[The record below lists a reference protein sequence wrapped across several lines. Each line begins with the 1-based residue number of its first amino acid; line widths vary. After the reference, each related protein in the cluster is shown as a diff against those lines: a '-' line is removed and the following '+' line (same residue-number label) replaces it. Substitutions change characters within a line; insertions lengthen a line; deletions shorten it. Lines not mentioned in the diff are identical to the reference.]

1 MIQDLRYALRQLRK
15 NPAFAIVAVSTLALG
30 IGASAAM
37 FGLIQGVLLTPPP
50 FADPDRVVLVT
61 QERLDGTPYDQRPTT
76 AQVVAWRQSPA
87 LAATALYRWTFNFLV
102 LDEGS
107 ESLGGMVVSTDFF
120 KVLGVRPALGRLPT
134 DGEAATSKTPP
145 TAVVIGH
152 ELWRRKFA
160 SDPNVIGRTIR
171 ISRQPAP
178 LPIVGVMPPGLRF
191 LPDPANESEPN
202 YDVDA
207 HVDFWAVAV
216 PDESQPKSRGWN
228 VVARLRAGA
237 GAAEAGSQVAGTTAR
252 LARSDADLEGLT
264 AAARPVQDV
273 LNADGRRLLVPLF
286 ASVGVLF
293 LIACT
298 NVAGLLLA
306 RGLQRQQEYAMR
318 AALGAG
324 RRRLWRLVLT
334 ESAVTAIA
342 GAAAGSALAAGLI
355 AVLKAVGGD
364 AVPRADAVGVGW
376 TVYAFGLA
384 AAILGSM
391 LAGLLPASRAAR
403 AHRSGTLHGSRAS
416 LGRTERRLLGAVATL
431 QIVLTVALLAGA
443 ALLVRTARN
452 LAQVRPGYD
461 TEHILAMTV
470 TTMQREQWKSFHSR
484 ALERVAVLPGVART
498 AFVWGLPLTGNKW
511 GADMELPGRPGS
523 TRLVDR
529 INFPLRAVT
538 PDYFG
543 VMGMR
548 LVEGR
553 GFQISD
559 DEKAP
564 PVAIVNATLA
574 RRHFGTSAPIGQR
587 LRFAGNQDR
596 FVEIVGV
603 VADTRTEALS
613 AEAEPEVYL
622 PFWQNGAFSK
632 HLVVR
637 ALGEPDRLAPLVR
650 RELRAIDPTAAV
662 EHITTMAEIR
672 RASLA
677 PRTFALRLLAGFA
690 VAATLLS
697 LVGLYGVLS
706 LSVGAR
712 TKEIAVRKAIGARGR
727 EIVALVL
734 GEAGGLIAGGL
745 IAGVVAAVLL
755 GRLLETLLF
764 GVRPA
769 DPLALGGAAL
779 VFGAVALMACA
790 VPAYRA
796 ARVDLMESLRQE

>member
-1 MIQDLRYALRQLRK
+1 
-15 NPAFAIVAVSTLALG
+15 
-30 IGASAAM
+30 
-37 FGLIQGVLLTPPP
+37 
-50 FADPDRVVLVT
+50 
-61 QERLDGTPYDQRPTT
+61 
-76 AQVVAWRQSPA
+76 
-87 LAATALYRWTFNFLV
+87 
-102 LDEGS
+102 
-107 ESLGGMVVSTDFF
+107 
-120 KVLGVRPALGRLPT
+120 
-134 DGEAATSKTPP
+134 
-145 TAVVIGH
+145 
-152 ELWRRKFA
+152 
-160 SDPNVIGRTIR
+160 
-171 ISRQPAP
+171 
-178 LPIVGVMPPGLRF
+178 
-191 LPDPANESEPN
+191 
-202 YDVDA
+202 
-207 HVDFWAVAV
+207 
-216 PDESQPKSRGWN
+216 
-228 VVARLRAGA
+228 
-237 GAAEAGSQVAGTTAR
+237 
-252 LARSDADLEGLT
+252 
-264 AAARPVQDV
+264 
-273 LNADGRRLLVPLF
+273 
-286 ASVGVLF
+286 
-293 LIACT
+293 
-298 NVAGLLLA
+298 
-306 RGLQRQQEYAMR
+306 
-318 AALGAG
+318 
-324 RRRLWRLVLT
+324 
-334 ESAVTAIA
+334 
-342 GAAAGSALAAGLI
+342 
-355 AVLKAVGGD
+355 
-364 AVPRADAVGVGW
+364 
-376 TVYAFGLA
+376 
-384 AAILGSM
+384 
-391 LAGLLPASRAAR
+391 
-403 AHRSGTLHGSRAS
+403 
-416 LGRTERRLLGAVATL
+416 
-431 QIVLTVALLAGA
+431 
-443 ALLVRTARN
+443 
-452 LAQVRPGYD
+452 
-461 TEHILAMTV
+461 
-470 TTMQREQWKSFHSR
+470 
-484 ALERVAVLPGVART
+484 
-498 AFVWGLPLTGNKW
+498 
-511 GADMELPGRPGS
+511 
-523 TRLVDR
+523 VDR